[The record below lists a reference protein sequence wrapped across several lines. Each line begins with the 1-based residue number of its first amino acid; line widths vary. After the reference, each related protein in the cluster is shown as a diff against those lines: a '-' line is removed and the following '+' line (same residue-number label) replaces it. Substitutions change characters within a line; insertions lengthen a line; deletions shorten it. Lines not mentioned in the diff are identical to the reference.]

1 MKQFTAWEYGVVK
14 WASSKTNPQTET
26 SLKYISIKSD
36 VTMYLT
42 TLFFARTSLGKH
54 GSDSE
59 DGTYTKAYA
68 SNILVRPCE
77 VRRRLHR

>member
-1 MKQFTAWEYGVVK
+1 MK

-42 TLFFARTSLGKH
+42 TLFFGERVSANMAVTLKMVPTLRRTRQIFW
-54 GSDSE
+54 SDSARCLE
-59 DGTYTKAYA
+59 GFTGNA
-68 SNILVRPCE
+68 R
-77 VRRRLHR
+77 